1 MPPRQRKPVELW
13 ERAPHTGAKH
23 ELLRY
28 YMGAWYAIMSTTR
41 STRFVY
47 YDAFGGP
54 GRYKG
59 GEDGSPIIAL
69 KALVEHNG
77 FGGWASK
84 EFVLIFNE
92 QDPGCAEHL
101 QGLVDAYKAAN
112 QPWPSNVHVS
122 VDNRTFVDLTTE
134 IIDELDASGAR
145 LAPTFAFIDPVGV
158 KYTPID
164 VVKRLTKSPKC
175 ELLIYFAH
183 DAVLRWCG
191 SGKIDDRLT
200 ALFGNEDYKG
210 AASLTGADR
219 SQYLNDLYKQRLHDE
234 CGFPYIQSFAMY
246 EDRGKRVYDLFYCTH
261 EPLGLDRMKQ
271 AMWKVAPSGTY
282 TFEDRFAGQD
292 VLFGAGEDVDT
303 QPLQD
308 HLCEHFAGQA
318 VGIQTIVDHVIV
330 ATPYHSS
337 HVKKR
342 TLVPLQKAGRI
353 TSPNQARS
361 NQYPPGTIVQFPP
374 K

>member
-1 MPPRQRKPVELW
+1 MPPRKKKPVELR
-13 ERAPHTGAKH
+13 EREPHTGAKH
-23 ELLRY
+23 ELLRC
-28 YMGAWYAIMSTTR
+28 YMGAWYAIMSTTQHK
-41 STRFVY
+41 RFVY

-54 GRYKG
+54 GLYRG

-69 KALVEHNG
+69 RALVEHSAFHRMAG
-77 FGGWASK
+77 K
-84 EFVLIFNE
+84 QFVLIFNE
-92 QDPGCAEHL
+92 QDEPCAEHL
-101 QGLVDAYKAAN
+101 DGLVDDYKAAN

-122 VDNRTFVDLTTE
+122 VDNKSFVELTTE
-134 IIDELDASGAR
+134 IIDDLDARGAQ

-158 KYTPID
+158 KYTPLD
-164 VVKRLTKSPKC
+164 VVRRLTKSPKC

-191 SGKIDDRLT
+191 AGNIDDRLT
-200 ALFGNEDYKG
+200 ALFGNDDYKG
-210 AASLTGADR
+210 AALLSGMQR
-219 SQYLNDLYKQRLHDE
+219 SQYLHDLYKQRLHDE

-246 EDRGKRVYDLFYCTH
+246 EDRGKRVYDLFYCTR

-271 AMWKVAPSGTY
+271 AMWKVAPTGTF
-282 TFEDRFAGQD
+282 TFEDKFAGQD
-292 VLFGAGEDVDT
+292 VLFGAGDDVDT

-308 HLCEHFAGQA
+308 HLCDWFAGQA
-318 VGIQTIVDHVIV
+318 VGIKALIDHVIV

-342 TLVPLQKAGRI
+342 TLVPLQLSGRI
-353 TSPNQARS
+353 SSPNQRKI
-361 NQYPPGTIVQFPP
+361 NTFPDGTIVQFPT